1 MLRGIQHSNICVS
14 FWIPCQRWGVNRL
27 HKSPALEI
35 LEVQQNKT
43 LEGTRGRAYSPPV
56 PIQSTAPF
64 MLSTQELDPKDLMAF
79 IYAII
84 KNSIT
89 EFLFTYVLVCHYI
102 FKKIFQGL
110 YLRVST
116 RKIYFASVTISKRI
130 SCMNKYK
137 LHSFIVWFT
146 KNPLNRCQIDL

>member
-84 KNSIT
+84 KKFNYRISVYIRVSLSLN
-89 EFLFTYVLVCHYI
+89 FL
-102 FKKIFQGL
+102 KIFQGL

-130 SCMNKYK
+130 SCINKYK
-137 LHSFIVWFT
+137 FHHMIY
-146 KNPLNRCQIDL
+146 